1 MNQTLKVGRLMPQVY
16 ALCFDC
22 LKSLQV
28 LLFKRV
34 LEGMVLLIYLSDA
47 NLLRVVRWVKRLSI
61 TRTYRPQMDAFETL
75 LKQNHPFVQLGRSI
89 FNKSKRCRDKL
100 VGNLLCNAIFVGNVK
115 RTRFSQRNKLPAPWF
130 FVVSP
135 TMRCNLKCVGCYAA
149 QYLKEN
155 DLPYETLDRICQDA
169 KTMGIY
175 FITVSGGE
183 PFIRQDLLDLFKK
196 HNDIYFQV
204 FTNGTLI
211 DKKLAEQ
218 LAKLGNVAPVIGIE
232 GFETETEQ
240 RRGKGTFDRV
250 VTAMD
255 NLKNAGVIFG
265 FSTMPTS
272 CNWQTIASDDFYEF
286 LVDRGCSFGW
296 LFQYIPIG
304 REPDLAL
311 MMEPEQ
317 RLAIRSKV
325 REVRSKYPLFV
336 SDFWN
341 DGDYVHGCLAGG
353 RHGGGYFHINT
364 NGDVEPCVFA
374 HFAQDNIKDIY
385 HRGGHLWEVLRSEF
399 FCKIRE
405 GQPWNQDHR
414 MCCMII
420 DNPLCLRRVVLS
432 CSKVYPTE
440 KEAEK
445 LIKDEIITSHLDSY
459 SSCLN
464 HLLHQ
469 DKDVSADDL
478 VSGDKQPESSG
489 VLGRG

>member
-1 MNQTLKVGRLMPQVY
+1 MNQTLNVGRLMPQVY
-16 ALCFDC
+16 FDC
-22 LKSLQV
+22 LKSLQL

-34 LEGMVLLIYLSDA
+34 LKGMVLFISLTDA
-47 NLLRVVRWVKRLSI
+47 NLLKVVRWVKRLSI
-61 TRTYRPQMDAFETL
+61 AKVYLEQLEAAEKL
-75 LKQNHPFVQLGRSI
+75 LRENHPFVQLGRSI
-89 FNKSKRCRDKL
+89 FNKSKRCRVKL
-100 VGNLLCNAIFVGNVK
+100 VDNLLCNAIFVGNSK
-115 RTRFSQRNKLPAPWF
+115 RARFSQRNELPAPWF

-135 TMRCNLKCVGCYAA
+135 TMRCNLKCVGCYAS
-149 QYLKEN
+149 QYQKEN
-155 DLPYETLDRICQDA
+155 DLPYETLDRICRDA

-175 FITVSGGE
+175 LITVSGGE

-211 DKKLAEQ
+211 DKKLAER
-218 LAKLGNVAPVIGIE
+218 LARLGNVAPVIGIE

-265 FSTMPTS
+265 FSTMPTTR
-272 CNWQTIASDDFYEF
+272 NWQTIASDDFYEF
-286 LVDRGCSFGW
+286 LVDRGCFFGW

-311 MMEPEQ
+311 MMKPEQ
-317 RLAIRSKV
+317 RLAIREKV

-341 DGDYVHGCLAGG
+341 DGDYVHGCLAAG

-385 HRGGHLWEVLRSEF
+385 RRGGHLWDVLRSEF

-420 DNPLCLRRVVLS
+420 DNPQCLRRVVLS
-432 CSKVYPTE
+432 CSGVYPTE

-445 LIKDEIITSHLDSY
+445 LIKDEVITSHLDGY
-459 SSCLN
+459 SSCMN

-469 DKDVSADDL
+469 NRDVSADDL
-478 VSGDKQPESSG
+478 VSGGKQFESSG
-489 VLGRG
+489 VLGRR